1 MTPQVA
7 SRVAL
12 ICATAI
18 IAASA
23 GTIYTRIPDDT
34 YLVNAYF
41 PRAIGLFP
49 RSTVRVLGVEVG
61 RVRAVVPEGD
71 RVRVSLAINE
81 GVQIPSDAS
90 AIIVP
95 ISLISD
101 RYVQLTPVWRG
112 GAALGDGDEIPLER
126 GMAPAELDDLLATL
140 KDLLEALEPGTPD
153 APGALGLLI
162 QNANQALDGQG
173 EDLGTTIEG
182 LSVLLDNLGRNAANL
197 DSIIVSLDRIVGAL
211 GRRDAQIAATNRG
224 LASVFGALAQERQAL
239 ESGVGNL
246 ASLVDELGRLV
257 RTHRSNLERD
267 LEILATATDAVV
279 RQRDG
284 LLRNTLWLPVLAQG
298 ATQAYDPEGQRIR
311 VRDNQQV
318 RE

>member
-1 MTPQVA
+1 MTPKVA
-7 SRVAL
+7 SRIAL
-12 ICATAI
+12 VCAVTI
-18 IAASA
+18 IAASV
-23 GTIYTRIPDDT
+23 GTIYTRVPDGT

-71 RVRVSLAINE
+71 RVRVALAINE
-81 GVQIPSDAS
+81 GVQIPGDAS

-112 GAALGDGDEIPLER
+112 GPTLGDGDEIPLER

-140 KDLLEALEPGTPD
+140 KNLLEALEPGTPD
-153 APGALGLLI
+153 APGALGQLI
-162 QNANQALDGQG
+162 QNANQALDGRG
-173 EDLGTTIEG
+173 EELGTTIEG
-182 LSVLLDNLGRNAANL
+182 LSVLLDNLGRNADNL
-197 DSIIVSLDRIVGAL
+197 DAIIVALDRIVGAL

-224 LASVFGALAQERQAL
+224 LSSAFGAIAAESQAL
-239 ESGVGNL
+239 ESGLANL
-246 ASLVDELGRLV
+246 ANLVDELGRLV

-267 LEILATATDAVV
+267 LETLATATDIVA

-298 ATQAYDPEGQRIR
+298 AAQAYDPEGQRIK